1 MGDRDDAVAADQS
14 HRRLDTHDAVDARGT
29 DDRSVRLCA
38 NGEGRQ
44 VRRDGD
50 GRAARR
56 PAGIPGDGVGI
67 FGLSA
72 DTAPAAR

>member
-1 MGDRDDAVAADQS
+1 MGDRDNAVATDES
-14 HRRLDTHDAVDARGT
+14 DRRLDAHDAVDARGT
-29 DDRSVRLCA
+29 DDQSVRLCA

-44 VRRDGD
+44 VRCSGD